1 MAKVFFFKDEDE
13 VWVTGTFKED
23 GVTPDIQY
31 DIPSGQYRA
40 RWNVNDGVT
49 YLTIANANNLGEL
62 SPIRNV
68 DITDVAKDLIGTA
81 YASKAE
87 FRLLNSS
94 FFFRVGYSAA
104 AFGTVTITGDGI
116 NTDYSMPSDCD
127 ITGNF
132 VVNNDIYDAE
142 LLLVSGVKTIRFS
155 EILTVEQFPTVAY
168 TKLIGIPT
176 PLPTTGNID
185 LTDNHTLELADV
197 EKTLWMNSA
206 DAKAVTVPL
215 NADVAIP
222 VNTRI
227 ELVRE
232 GAGTFKIVGDTGVT
246 IKYDPDGT
254 GLVAADAAGVYVN
267 SVGSL
272 IKRSADVWVLI
283 GVLTA
288 V

>member
-1 MAKVFFFKDEDE
+1 MATTFVKNGSNVL
-13 VWVTGTFKED
+13 VTIGDNDPFSIPGSAFVGPHPSEADVIVISERFDPQNRDAGLKIFVSD
-23 GVTPDIQY
+23 VDTP
-31 DIPSGQYRA
+31 A
-40 RWNVNDGVT
+40 
-49 YLTIANANNLGEL
+49 A
-62 SPIRNV
+62 
-68 DITDVAKDLIGTA
+68 TDRKDLIEQLSTD
-81 YASKAE
+81 
-87 FRLLNSS
+87 
-94 FFFRVGYSAA
+94 FFFRVAPAG
-104 AFGTVTITGDGI
+104 FGTVTITGDGV

-168 TKLIGIPT
+168 TKLIGIPS